1 MKNKKCSALY
11 ENNKYLFYTRVD
23 TFGDMCDRA
32 IEKTLMNK
40 DFLKNGRTKEKVI
53 HKHFKSRFNNL
64 TF

>member
-40 DFLKNGRTKEKVI
+40 DFLKMAEQKKR
-53 HKHFKSRFNNL
+53 
-64 TF
+64 